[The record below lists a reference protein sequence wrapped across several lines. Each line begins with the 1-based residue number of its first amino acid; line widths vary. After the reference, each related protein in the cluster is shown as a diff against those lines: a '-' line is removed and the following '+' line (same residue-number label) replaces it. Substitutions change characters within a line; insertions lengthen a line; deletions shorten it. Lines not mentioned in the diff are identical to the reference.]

1 MFRLAEKFEKLMKEN
16 GRITINGLGYGE
28 RAFLLSTIKEKSLL
42 ICLDSDEL
50 NKTKE
55 QLLGLGKKVLSI
67 DEKLPLL
74 FGMNE
79 TANPLFKEYYNVLS
93 SIATENFDVILIL
106 PQVLMQKLPSLERIK
121 QSVINIKVG
130 KSYNLEDLILSLKTM
145 GYVRQ
150 DMVSSSGEFSLRG
163 DILDVFLTNFSSP
176 IRISFFDDE
185 VEKINTFN
193 VNSYTIGEV
202 FDSVEILP
210 STLALINE
218 NEKEE
223 VVKTIKNSLIKTNFQ
238 DETMLRL
245 NDICSFQIDSLE
257 NNLSSVSSVFFLPF
271 CEFFNS
277 TILDYFDSKSIL
289 FFNEP
294 RRILDLLD
302 IFYKEFNESWQSLY
316 FKGEYL
322 LEHKQFYVEKSK
334 IFSSLKSKKAASFNR
349 TFENNNIFESEN
361 SLNVRV
367 LPQQKYFTDF
377 NELVKDVI
385 NFSNDNKTIVLSCA
399 TPLTINKVGNLLKV
413 AKLDFKQIDNISN
426 VDGQGIFITEQ
437 NIPSSVLLFDLGFLI
452 IGSTALNAN
461 PVSVIKTERKDKP
474 TFLPQVGDYVVHQIH
489 GVGKC
494 IKIEKLK
501 LSSSYRDYFVLEY
514 SGGDVLYVPTENV
527 DILSSFVGEAN
538 PKCNKIGGVE
548 FYKTK
553 QKVKESIKKMAFDLI
568 KVYSYRQ
575 NNKGFRYSKDTYLQT
590 AFEDAFEFE
599 HTADQLQA
607 IKDIKYDMESGKIME
622 RLVCGDVGYG
632 KTEVALVAA
641 YKAIQ
646 DGKQVA
652 IICPTTILSQQ
663 HYNTAISRMKDFGVN
678 VAVINRFK
686 TKKQQEQII
695 EDLAKGKI
703 DLICGTHRL
712 LSSDVSFK
720 DLGLLILDEEQR
732 FGVEDKDKIKS
743 IKSTVDVLTMSAT
756 PIPRTLY
763 MSLVGIRDIS
773 FLNTPP
779 KDRKPIHTSV
789 IDYSDNIVVDATQ
802 KELARGGQVLII
814 YNRVET
820 IMDFYG
826 KIKNLLPDVQIG
838 VAHGQM
844 NSKMLED
851 AIYKLYSGQTQVLI
865 STVLIENGI
874 DLPLANTLIVV
885 DADKLGISQLYQIR
899 GRIGRSTRS
908 AYAYLTFAKNK
919 VLTQDAYKRLDA
931 LMEFSDFGSGYKI
944 AMKDLEIRGAGDV
957 LGSQQHGHMQKVG
970 YDLYVKLLNE
980 AVSEIKGETVEE
992 LKEVKIDI
1000 AINAHLPREYIVG
1013 DENRISCYSKISK
1026 LKTLDEIKSLEKEL
1040 KDMYGEVPKETMQ
1053 LCYVALIKNLA
1064 QSLKV
1069 KSVRIDN
1076 LGAKVYFYND
1086 ILDTKLIDFL
1096 SKGSTT
1102 FVLNLTNMP
1111 IITLPNDSSIY
1122 KNQQNVI
1129 NFLIK
1134 ASQNK

>member
-1 MFRLAEKFEKLMKEN
+1 MFRLAEKFDKLIKEN
-16 GRITINGLGYGE
+16 KRITINGLGYGE

-42 ICLDSDEL
+42 VCLDIDEL

-79 TANPLFKEYYNVLS
+79 TANPLFKQYYKVLT
-93 SIATENFDVILIL
+93 SIATDNYDVILIL
-106 PQVLMQKLPSLERIK
+106 PQVLMQKLPSLQRVKE
-121 QSVINIKVG
+121 SVLNIKTG
-130 KSYNLEDLILSLKTM
+130 NNYNLQELILGLQTM

-150 DMVSSSGEFSLRG
+150 DVVSASGEFSARG
-163 DILDVFLTNFSSP
+163 DIVDVFLTNMSSP
-176 IRISFFDDE
+176 VRISFFDDE

-193 VNSYTIGEV
+193 ATSYTAGEILE
-202 FDSVEILP
+202 SLEILP
-210 STLALINE
+210 ATLAIIKE
-218 NEKEE
+218 DEKENIITS
-223 VVKTIKNSLIKTNFQ
+223 VKNSLIKNAIN
-238 DETMLRL
+238 DEIMLRL
-245 NDICSFQIDSLE
+245 NDVCSFQIESLKG
-257 NNLSSVSSVFFLPF
+257 NLSSVSSAFFLPF
-271 CEFFNS
+271 CEFFDS
-277 TILDYFDSKSIL
+277 TILDYFNEENII

-294 RRILDLLD
+294 KRILDLLD
-302 IFYKEFNESWQSLY
+302 VFYKEFNESYNSLY

-322 LEHKQFYVEKSK
+322 IEHKQFYVEKSK
-334 IFSSLKSKKAASFNR
+334 IFNSLKWFKAASFNR
-349 TFENNNIFESEN
+349 LFENNNIFESEN
-361 SLNVRV
+361 SLTIRTVASQN
-367 LPQQKYFTDF
+367 YFTDF

-385 NFSNDNKTIVLSCA
+385 NFSNDKKTVVLSCA
-399 TPLTINKVGNLLKV
+399 TPLTINKIGNLLKV
-413 AKLDFKQIDNISN
+413 AKVDFKQIENISQI
-426 VDGQGIFITEQ
+426 DGQGVYITEQ
-437 NIPSSVLLFDLGFLI
+437 NIPKSVLLFDLDFLI
-452 IGSTALNAN
+452 IGSKSLNAN
-461 PVSVIKTERKDKP
+461 PVAVVKTERKEKP
-474 TFLPQVGDYVVHQIH
+474 TFLPQVGDFVVHQIH

-514 SGGDVLYVPTENV
+514 SGGDILYIPTENV
-527 DILSSFVGEAN
+527 DILSAFVGESN
-538 PKCNKIGGVE
+538 PKCNKIGGTE

-568 KVYSYRQ
+568 KVYSFRQ
-575 NNKGFRYSKDTYLQT
+575 NNKGFRYSKDTYLQG
-590 AFEDAFEFE
+590 AFEQAFEFE
-599 HTADQLQA
+599 YTQDQTQA

-632 KTEVALVAA
+632 KTEVAMVAA

-663 HYNTAISRMKDFGVN
+663 HYNTALSRMKDFAVN

-686 TKKQQEQII
+686 TKKQQEQILD
-695 EDLAKGKI
+695 DLAKGKI

-712 LSSDVSFK
+712 LSKDVSFK

-779 KDRKPIHTSV
+779 KDRKPIHTVV
-789 IDYSDNIVVDATQ
+789 IDYSDNIIVDATQ
-802 KELARGGQVLII
+802 KEIARGGQVLII

-820 IMDFYG
+820 IMEFYG
-826 KIKNLLPDVQIG
+826 KIKALLPDISIG

-844 NSKMLED
+844 SSKTLED
-851 AIYKLYSGQTQVLI
+851 AIYKLYTGQTQVLI

-874 DLPLANTLIVV
+874 DLPLANTLIVI

-944 AMKDLEIRGAGDV
+944 AMRDLEIRGAGDV

-980 AVSEIKGETVEE
+980 AVSEIKGEKVEE

-1000 AINAHLPREYIVG
+1000 ALNAHLPREYIVG
-1013 DENRISCYSKISK
+1013 DENRISIYSKISK
-1026 LKTLDEIKSLEKEL
+1026 IKSQEEIDALKKEL
-1040 KDMYGEVPKETMQ
+1040 LDTYGQVPKETEQ
-1053 LCYVALIKNLA
+1053 LCIVAMIKNMA

-1069 KSVRIDN
+1069 KSIRVDDQ
-1076 LGAKVYFYND
+1076 GVKVYFYND
-1086 ILDTKLIDFL
+1086 ILNTKLMDYL

-1111 IITLPNDSSIY
+1111 IITLPNDSSIV
-1122 KNQQNVI
+1122 KNQQNLI
-1129 NFLIK
+1129 TFLQKCK
-1134 ASQNK
+1134 AI

>member
-1 MFRLAEKFEKLMKEN
+1 MFRLAERFNKLIKQN
-16 GRITINGLGYGE
+16 KRITINGLGYGE
-28 RAFLLSTIKEKSLL
+28 RAFLLSTIEEKSLL
-42 ICLDSDEL
+42 VCLDSDEL

-55 QLLGLGKKVLSI
+55 QLIGLGKNVLTI

-79 TANPLFKEYYNVLS
+79 TANPLFKEYYKVLS
-93 SIATENFDVILIL
+93 SIATENFDVVLVL
-106 PQVLMQKLPSLERIK
+106 PQVLMQKLPSLERVK
-121 QSVINIKVG
+121 QSVLTLEVG
-130 KSYNLEDLILSLKTM
+130 KMYDLQGLVSTLQTM
-145 GYVRQ
+145 GYIRQ
-150 DMVSSSGEFSLRG
+150 DMVSSNGEFSLRG
-163 DILDVFLTNFSSP
+163 DILDIFLTNFSSP

-185 VEKINTFN
+185 IEKINTFN
-193 VNSYTIGEV
+193 ATSYAIGEV
-202 FDSVEILP
+202 LSSVEILP
-210 STLALINE
+210 STLALIGE
-218 NEKEE
+218 NEKENIIKS
-223 VVKTIKNSLIKTNFQ
+223 VKESLIKNNFK

-245 NDICSFQIDSLE
+245 NDICSFQIESLT

-271 CEFFNS
+271 CDFFNS
-277 TILDYFDSKSIL
+277 TILDYFDDKNIL

-302 IFYKEFNESWQSLY
+302 VFYKEFNESWQSLY
-316 FKGEYL
+316 SKGEYL
-322 LEHKQFYVEKSK
+322 VEHKQFYIEKTK
-334 IFSSLKSKKAASFNR
+334 IFSNLKDKKASSFNR

-361 SLNVRV
+361 SLNVRTI
-367 LPQQKYFTDF
+367 PSQKYFTDF
-377 NELVKDVI
+377 NELVKDII
-385 NFSNDNKTIVLSCA
+385 NFNNDNKTIILSCA

-413 AKLDFKQIDNISN
+413 AKLDFKQIDNIFD
-426 VDGQGIFITEQ
+426 VKEKGIFITEQ
-437 NIPSSVLLFDLGFLI
+437 NIPSSVLLFDLDLLI
-452 IGSTALNAN
+452 IGSNSLNQN
-461 PVSVIKTERKDKP
+461 PVSVIKTERKEKP
-474 TFLPQVGDYVVHQIH
+474 TFLPQVGDFVVHQVH

-494 IKIEKLK
+494 VKIEKLK
-501 LSSSYRDYFVLEY
+501 LGSSYRDYFVLEY
-514 SGGDVLYVPTENV
+514 QGGDILYVPTENV
-527 DILSSFVGEAN
+527 DILSSFVGESN

-553 QKVKESIKKMAFDLI
+553 QKVKAAIKQMAFDLI

-599 HTADQLQA
+599 HTQDQLQA

-686 TKKQQEQII
+686 TKKQQEQIV

-779 KDRKPIHTSV
+779 KDRKPIHTVV
-789 IDYSDNIVVDATQ
+789 IDYSDNIIVDATN

-820 IMDFYG
+820 IMEFYG

-1000 AINAHLPREYIVG
+1000 ALNAHLPREYIVG

-1026 LKTLDEIKSLEKEL
+1026 LQSLDEIKTLQKEL
-1040 KDMYGEVPKETMQ
+1040 ENMYGEVPKETMQ
-1053 LCYVALIKNLA
+1053 LCFVALIKNLS
-1064 QSLKV
+1064 QKIKV
-1069 KSVRIDN
+1069 KSVKIDYF
-1076 LGAKVYFYND
+1076 GAKICFYND
-1086 ILDTKLIDFL
+1086 ILDTKLMDFL
-1096 SKGSTT
+1096 SKGSTN

-1111 IITLPNDSSIY
+1111 IITMPNDSSIY

-1134 ASQNK
+1134 ASQIK